1 MRVVIINVKLLN
13 TGTANSRLGATHGG
27 DVGGL
32 RAGIVAKR
40 FLNGDAVL
48 GQDAQVHH
56 QRICFF
62 VKSELGSRHKL
73 VSLSDRFTF
82 F

>member
-1 MRVVIINVKLLN
+1 LLVIIILVKLPN
-13 TGTANSRLGATHGG
+13 SGATAITPGATHGG

-32 RAGIVAKR
+32 RGGIVAKS
-40 FLNGDAVL
+40 LLGGDAVL

-62 VKSELGSRHKL
+62 V
-73 VSLSDRFTF
+73 
-82 F
+82 